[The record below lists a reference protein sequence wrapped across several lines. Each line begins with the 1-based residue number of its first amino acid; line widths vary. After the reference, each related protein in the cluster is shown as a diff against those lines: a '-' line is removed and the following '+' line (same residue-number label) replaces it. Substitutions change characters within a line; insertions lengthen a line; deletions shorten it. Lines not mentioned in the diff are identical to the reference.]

1 MSGTA
6 MARERTTSAP
16 IRGWADI
23 VDEYRASVAQNRKP
37 SRGRRPKVSVCVVA
51 NRSGGQLQTTI
62 NSVLAQRFGE
72 MEIVVV
78 DSEGSALPQEILAAT
93 MDSRLRFVRAQ
104 AGTSRSESF
113 NVAVLHSRGQFV
125 KLLCDEDTLDPDCV
139 AAQASV
145 LDINRDV
152 VLVAGD
158 AEYVDDAG
166 EAVERRPRHW
176 PTMGAHAATQV
187 VKTTVR
193 SGGNPV
199 GPLPAAMFR
208 RTDFSRCGGLAL
220 DPSDSPE
227 LDLWIRILRFGEFFY
242 APETLVS
249 IRRPRLSIADS
260 TTMPRRLAERIRF
273 TRRVK
278 EDPVWGVTAL
288 DRAVGHVRFCQDLLR
303 HRCRALLPV
312 LNLPPRRR
320 SQVRPPDSAGIHFA
334 GRGDGLWLKDTAAP
348 WSPNRTEER

>member
-23 VDEYRASVAQNRKP
+23 VDAYRASVAQNRKP
-37 SRGRRPKVSVCVVA
+37 SRARRPKVSVCVVA
-51 NRSGGQLQTTI
+51 NRSGCQLQTTI

-78 DSEGSALPQEILAAT
+78 DSDSEGSALAQEILEAT
-93 MDSRLRFVRAQ
+93 MDSRLRFVQTQ

-139 AAQASV
+139 AAQARV

-152 VLVAGD
+152 ALVASH

-166 EAVERRPRHW
+166 EVVERQPRHW
-176 PTMGAHAATQV
+176 PTMGVHAATQV

-208 RTDFSRCGGLAL
+208 RADFSRCGGLAL

-249 IRRPRLSIADS
+249 IRRPRLSNADS

-273 TRRVK
+273 TQRVK
-278 EDPVWGVTAL
+278 VDPTWSVTAL
-288 DRAVGHVRFCQDLLR
+288 DRAVGHVRFCQDL
-303 HRCRALLPV
+303 LLPV

-334 GRGDGLWLKDTAAP
+334 GRGDGLWLKDTATP
-348 WSPNRTEER
+348 WRPSRTEER